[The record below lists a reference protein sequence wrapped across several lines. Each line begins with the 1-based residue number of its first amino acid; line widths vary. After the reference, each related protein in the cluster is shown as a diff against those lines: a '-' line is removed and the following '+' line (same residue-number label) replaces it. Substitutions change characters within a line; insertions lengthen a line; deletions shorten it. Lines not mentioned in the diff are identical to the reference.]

1 MLEEQDLQE
10 LISYPAKSPVLSVY
24 LNTDPA
30 TGSADSTKLRLR
42 QMLKKYEADSAEDVA
57 RMHRYIEH
65 EYAGAGRSLA
75 VFSSAAEGFF
85 RSHPLSLPVR
95 DRVRLLDRPYVKPL
109 VDLLDNYGHL
119 GVALVDQQGARLF
132 HFHLGVLREQEGTV
146 GEEIRKTKRG
156 GGSQAPGRR
165 GGVAERTRDT
175 DETADRNLRAA
186 VEFATRFFSE
196 SRIRRVLIGGTD
208 ENVAR
213 FIELLPKTWRS
224 LVMGSFPVEMSA
236 GHSEVYDKALSIAQ
250 QAEREAEAR
259 LVTAVITA
267 AAKGQGGVVRLD
279 DTLQAAHAG
288 QVQTLVIC
296 EGLQA
301 PGYRCQ
307 GCEFLTAQAI
317 DACPFCGESFEKI
330 PDAVEMA
337 VRRVIRDGGEVVVVR
352 DSRELEKAGSIGAQ
366 LRY

>member
-10 LISYPAKSPVLSVY
+10 LIAYRAKSPVLSVY
-24 LNTDPA
+24 LNTDPT
-30 TGSADSTKLRLR
+30 TGSADSYKLRLR
-42 QMLKKYEADSAEDVA
+42 QMLKKYESESAEDVD
-57 RMHRYIEH
+57 RLHRYIEH

-95 DRVRLLDRPYVKPL
+95 DRARLLDRPYVKPL

-156 GGSQAPGRR
+156 GGSQAQGRR
-165 GGVAERTRDT
+165 GGVAERMRDT

-186 VEFATRFFSE
+186 VEFATRFFSDN
-196 SRIRRVLIGGTD
+196 RIRRVLIGGTD
-208 ENVAR
+208 ENTAR

-236 GHSEVYDKALSIAQ
+236 GHNEVYEKALGVAQ
-250 QAEREAEAR
+250 QAEREAETR
-259 LVTAVITA
+259 LVEAVITG

-288 QVQTLVIC
+288 QVQTLVVS
-296 EGLQA
+296 EGFQA
-301 PGYRCQ
+301 PGYRCR
-307 GCEFLTAQAI
+307 GCGYLTAQAI
-317 DACPFCGESFEKI
+317 DACPFCGESFEEI

-337 VRRVIRDGGEVVVVR
+337 MRRVIRDGGDVVVVR
-352 DSRELEKAGSIGAQ
+352 DSQELQNAGNIGAQ